1 MTVDYETIDPD
12 GDTWIIISYPTV
24 SPDGTDESITTDD
37 PVAVEKAATVG
48 ESVAEGP
55 GGVHDHPMAPA
66 THETT
71 NRQEGNDPGAELW
84 IEVSRKHLSVASRR
98 ARIMFQGDYL
108 ETQRSEIDGHYYWSM
123 EALFQPEALLIV
135 LRIIHAQ
142 NQDVPQYVS
151 FEMFAQIAT
160 VVDDLQC
167 YEAISFSAKSWMS
180 QLSGSIPHHLCDD
193 LIRWIV
199 VVSVF
204 GLNDYLECAKHVAM
218 VESTGPIDS
227 LGLPILSSIID
238 KIEEKRQGHLKNLT
252 DRLHASLT
260 EISSGKHCDVPQC
273 VYVMGGTMKKHMD
286 DMRLLSPHPERP
298 FQDLSLTSALE
309 ALRRLDSPPLYLP
322 WDSSMLYT
330 GPPQEMFMPDPD
342 RRVWVLQGGYP
353 YQQSP
358 LFGEG
363 RPTVTDTPKQIKA
376 HPCRL
381 QPFLQ
386 PVIRKLEETI
396 SPHV

>member
-1 MTVDYETIDPD
+1 MSRGRI
-12 GDTWIIISYPTV
+12 
-24 SPDGTDESITTDD
+24 
-37 PVAVEKAATVG
+37 
-48 ESVAEGP
+48 
-55 GGVHDHPMAPA
+55 
-66 THETT
+66 
-71 NRQEGNDPGAELW
+71 GNDPGAELW

-108 ETQRSEIDGHYYWSM
+108 ETQRSEIDGHYYWKM

-227 LGLPILSSIID
+227 LGLPILSSIIG
-238 KIEEKRQGHLKNLT
+238 KFILCW
-252 DRLHASLT
+252 
-260 EISSGKHCDVPQC
+260 EI
-273 VYVMGGTMKKHMD
+273 
-286 DMRLLSPHPERP
+286 
-298 FQDLSLTSALE
+298 
-309 ALRRLDSPPLYLP
+309 
-322 WDSSMLYT
+322 
-330 GPPQEMFMPDPD
+330 
-342 RRVWVLQGGYP
+342 
-353 YQQSP
+353 
-358 LFGEG
+358 
-363 RPTVTDTPKQIKA
+363 
-376 HPCRL
+376 
-381 QPFLQ
+381 
-386 PVIRKLEETI
+386 
-396 SPHV
+396 